1 MPKIL
6 VIEDTENNRIIISR
20 RLKAMK
26 HEVHLCEDAEQGIVA
41 AQELQPHLILMDIGL
56 PGMDGW
62 AATRAL
68 RTNPATATI
77 PIIALTAHIPAINA
91 SAQAQFSSNSIKL
104 SPPNTSRPSPG
115 PEMNLVA
122 RCNGSHKTPP
132 IAPPPCM
139 RIAGSL
145 PDSPFWMT

>member
-20 RLKAMK
+20 RLRAMK
-26 HEVHLCEDAEQGIVA
+26 HEVHLREDAEQGILA

-68 RTNPATATI
+68 KANPATAGI
-77 PIIALTAHIPAINA
+77 PIIALTAHAMAGDREKAMEAGCDGYETKPID
-91 SAQAQFSSNSIKL
+91 FSSLFAKIDAL
-104 SPPNTSRPSPG
+104 TG
-115 PEMNLVA
+115 V
-122 RCNGSHKTPP
+122 
-132 IAPPPCM
+132 APPAP
-139 RIAGSL
+139 APGAPL
-145 PDSPFWMT
+145 A

>member
-77 PIIALTAHIPAINA
+77 PIIALTAHAMAGDREKAIDAGCNDYETKPIDFPSLFAKIDALTGGQPPATA
-91 SAQAQFSSNSIKL
+91 L
-104 SPPNTSRPSPG
+104 GVPP
-115 PEMNLVA
+115 A
-122 RCNGSHKTPP
+122 
-132 IAPPPCM
+132 
-139 RIAGSL
+139 
-145 PDSPFWMT
+145 